1 MNSTARAT
9 TVATHQFILTF
20 PFHPSAE
27 RKIIHL
33 PVNVVVAPQ
42 KSLFRISVRVN
53 LLHIG
58 TNMPFIGQSQT
69 NEDEKHM
76 DLWELG
82 NMARDLEVDA
92 IERETVRS
100 HSTFPFNR
108 FPREIIAEIFSN
120 CLEHHVRMSS
130 GNVPLLLC
138 RVSSSWRELAL
149 TIPQLWASININLRH
164 SNDVDPST
172 CAHIA
177 NAWLERSGTL
187 PLTVAI
193 GYFRRTKSPVLD
205 AVLSIVCSYSSR
217 WQNVA
222 INSWVPVSFPQLG
235 SLPLLRSFHLR
246 ASNSSPIIGFPFSR
260 CPRLTQLSWPYPLD
274 PLTHTQILGNQLS
287 HVCLP
292 GMSAIAALETIRLCP
307 QLENFRVD
315 LIANLGDRV
324 DHLEATVQNSS
335 LRTLTIT
342 CPPDCGP
349 FFNSLILPELRNF
362 SLTSSAISAVS
373 SHRAFLDFLTRSNCK
388 LYKLELAYI
397 RP

>member
-1 MNSTARAT
+1 MGVREHGKRLRGGRDRKGNSQ
-9 TVATHQFILTF
+9 VALNFSVQSISPRNHRRDIFELPRTSRTDVEWQCP
-20 PFHPSAE
+20 PFA
-27 RKIIHL
+27 
-33 PVNVVVAPQ
+33 
-42 KSLFRISVRVN
+42 
-53 LLHIG
+53 
-58 TNMPFIGQSQT
+58 
-69 NEDEKHM
+69 
-76 DLWELG
+76 
-82 NMARDLEVDA
+82 
-92 IERETVRS
+92 
-100 HSTFPFNR
+100 
-108 FPREIIAEIFSN
+108 
-120 CLEHHVRMSS
+120 MS
-130 GNVPLLLC
+130 
-138 RVSSSWRELAL
+138 RQWRELAL
-149 TIPQLWASININLRH
+149 TIPQLWASINISLRH

-315 LIANLGDRV
+315 LIANSGDRV
-324 DHLEATVQNSS
+324 DHLEATVQNSLFCHS
-335 LRTLTIT
+335 L
-342 CPPDCGP
+342 
-349 FFNSLILPELRNF
+349 N
-362 SLTSSAISAVS
+362 
-373 SHRAFLDFLTRSNCK
+373 
-388 LYKLELAYI
+388 
-397 RP
+397 

>member
-1 MNSTARAT
+1 MGVREHGKRLRGGSDRKGNSQ
-9 TVATHQFILTF
+9 VALNFSVQ
-20 PFHPSAE
+20 S
-27 RKIIHL
+27 
-33 PVNVVVAPQ
+33 
-42 KSLFRISVRVN
+42 IS
-53 LLHIG
+53 
-58 TNMPFIGQSQT
+58 
-69 NEDEKHM
+69 
-76 DLWELG
+76 
-82 NMARDLEVDA
+82 
-92 IERETVRS
+92 
-100 HSTFPFNR
+100 
-108 FPREIIAEIFSN
+108 PRIIAEIFSN

-130 GNVPLLLC
+130 GNAPLLLC

-149 TIPQLWASININLRH
+149 TIPQLWASINMSLRH

-193 GYFRRTKSPVLD
+193 GYFGRTKSPVLD

-246 ASNSSPIIGFPFSR
+246 ASNSSLIIGFPFSR

-292 GMSAIAALETIRLCP
+292 GMSAIAALETIRVALGKYSRTSGAIVRFS
-307 QLENFRVD
+307 FRKTPPGRR
-315 LIANLGDRV
+315 LI
-324 DHLEATVQNSS
+324 
-335 LRTLTIT
+335 
-342 CPPDCGP
+342 
-349 FFNSLILPELRNF
+349 ILHCRDVKMIVL
-362 SLTSSAISAVS
+362 
-373 SHRAFLDFLTRSNCK
+373 
-388 LYKLELAYI
+388 
-397 RP
+397 